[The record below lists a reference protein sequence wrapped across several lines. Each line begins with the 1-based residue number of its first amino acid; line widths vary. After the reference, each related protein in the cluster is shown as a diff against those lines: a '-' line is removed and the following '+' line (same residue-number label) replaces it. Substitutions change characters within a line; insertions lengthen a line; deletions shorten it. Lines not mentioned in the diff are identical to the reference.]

1 MPDTWGR
8 TSAVSEARVR
18 PGSVASSCWLCFCS
32 VTTPT
37 SGAALAVAAG
47 AASFLEQAA
56 RLAASASAHST
67 AVPMRRPPAGEAE
80 TCTCPAPG
88 WESEGAARRGLGEK
102 GTSKIM
108 GAAKSLGASHDCA
121 VPIFLVC
128 KADGMPPKSP
138 GKSIQDDACVGARR
152 HMQVQC
158 HLDRKSTRLNSSHL
172 VISYAVFCL
181 KKKKILL
188 LSTTV
193 STTIGVVP
201 TLLLLTLGPRGLLP
215 PVANSTNLL
224 RHHSDRDR
232 IFRTHLRAHR
242 A

>member
-158 HLDRKSTRLNSSHL
+158 HLRACSVLRHRRRAHAQQAEHARHGRKDRKSTRLNSSHL

-181 KKKKILL
+181 K
-188 LSTTV
+188 
-193 STTIGVVP
+193 
-201 TLLLLTLGPRGLLP
+201 
-215 PVANSTNLL
+215 
-224 RHHSDRDR
+224 
-232 IFRTHLRAHR
+232 
-242 A
+242 